1 MRRRPLLTLAVL
13 AAVIMSGTWALRH
26 AARAVVDQEVP
37 DPRGGALW
45 RGELPL
51 MARIA
56 GHAQALPTAAAR
68 CVNCHASAAVAS
80 AGSATL
86 VALDS
91 AAPVLTAAQLR
102 TARSRRGGP
111 ASRYDA
117 QAFCTL
123 LHTGVDPA
131 GVLLSREMPRYTLEP
146 RDCQALWTHLTGA
159 RP

>member
-51 MARIA
+51 TAHIV
-56 GHAQALPTAAAR
+56 GHARALPAAASR
-68 CVNCHASAAVAS
+68 CVNCHAVAPVAP
-80 AGSATL
+80 AGSAVL
-86 VALDS
+86 AARDS
-91 AAPVLTAAQLR
+91 AAPVLSAAQLR
-102 TARSRRGGP
+102 ATVPRRGGP
-111 ASRYDA
+111 PSRYDA

-123 LHTGVDPA
+123 LRTGVDPA
-131 GVLLSREMPRYTLEP
+131 GVLLSRDMPRYTLDP
-146 RDCQALWTHLTGA
+146 RDCQALWTHLTGSGT
-159 RP
+159 